1 VPKQRN
7 RHDPARLVRWAGVGG
22 CETRYAAVGTFA
34 AFAGFLS
41 PNALLEKHIFFL
53 TKNSM
58 ITLATARKV
67 LEIVDAGLCHGLGKP
82 KPGAMCVEAAV
93 CYALGQPHGDEP
105 TCVSGPVRAFKI
117 RLNDSEWSNIAAR
130 AAGMRRVAVAQLGS
144 AGTVDSLRFAR
155 LMVEGATRKFAPF
168 ALRAAAKVRPD
179 HAEVLESAAR
189 RCESE
194 GGMDAVVEA
203 KRFAYAANADH
214 ADDFA
219 ADAAYAAYAAN
230 AYAYAAYAA
239 NANAAYFSAADA
251 YAHADDFAADA
262 ASLAADSARFA
273 NYGAAAPPD
282 AILIVA
288 ADLCEDALRE
298 CGSPGVALLDKLL
311 GPRKNS

>member
-1 VPKQRN
+1 
-7 RHDPARLVRWAGVGG
+7 
-22 CETRYAAVGTFA
+22 
-34 AFAGFLS
+34 
-41 PNALLEKHIFFL
+41 
-53 TKNSM
+53 M
-58 ITLATARKV
+58 ITLETARKV

-82 KPGAMCVEAAV
+82 KPGLMCIEAAV

-117 RLNDSEWSNIAAR
+117 GLNDSEWSNIAAR

-194 GGMDAVVEA
+194 GGMDAVLEA
-203 KRFAYAANADH
+203 KRFAYAANAAH
-214 ADDFA
+214 AAYADDFA
-219 ADAAYAAYAAN
+219 ADAAN
-230 AYAYAAYAA
+230 AAYAAYAA
-239 NANAAYFSAADA
+239 AAAADAADAAAHAAAADAANAAYAAV
-251 YAHADDFAADA
+251 DDFAADA

-288 ADLCEDALRE
+288 ADLCEDALRA
-298 CGSPGVALLDKLL
+298 CGSPGVALLDELL
-311 GPRKNS
+311 GFRKTS